1 MAASHS
7 PRRGLGLGE
16 PGKWPSVQAGRCAT
30 FRLMPPSTS
39 SSGTGPFGMLLK
51 VLQGIGVVVRKMPIL
66 VVFVV
71 VAVVMSYRQFHQPAG
86 EHVPEFSDPEELPS
100 ESKPPPDLPAD
111 TNPSLWTCVHR
122 VDSQLSNG
130 LWADVYYGMEVQL
143 DGKRV
148 TVKVTEKWQDL
159 SEDKRKT
166 VAQLVVDTWL
176 ENGRALHL
184 LTSGEELEEIVLKRL
199 PDDQTVAAWKPA
211 TGLQLFAPQ
220 VGA

>member
-1 MAASHS
+1 MT
-7 PRRGLGLGE
+7 
-16 PGKWPSVQAGRCAT
+16 PGKVMIRGEEKCNMWSSAQAQRCAT
-30 FRLMPPSTS
+30 LPAMSSPTS
-39 SSGTGPFGMLLK
+39 SSGTDLLGTLSK
-51 VLQGIGVVVRKMPIL
+51 ILRFIGVAVRKMPIL
-66 VVFVV
+66 VVFAV
-71 VAVVMSYRQFHQPAG
+71 VAVVISYRQFQQPAE
-86 EHVPEFSDPEELPS
+86 EHVPEFNDPEEMSS
-100 ESKPPPDLPAD
+100 ESTPPPDLPAG

-143 DGKRV
+143 DGKVV
-148 TVKVTEKWQDL
+148 TVKVTEKWKEL
-159 SEDKRKT
+159 SDDKQKT

-184 LTSGEELEEIVLKRL
+184 LTSGEELDEIVLKRL

-211 TGLQLFAPQ
+211 TGVQLFAPQ

>member
-1 MAASHS
+1 
-7 PRRGLGLGE
+7 
-16 PGKWPSVQAGRCAT
+16 
-30 FRLMPPSTS
+30 
-39 SSGTGPFGMLLK
+39 MLRK
-51 VLQGIGVVVRKMPIL
+51 VLQGIGLVVRKMPIL

-71 VAVVMSYRQFHQPAG
+71 VAVVMSYRQFHQPAE
-86 EHVPEFSDPEELPS
+86 EHIAEFSDPEELPS

-211 TGLQLFAPQ
+211 TGMQLFAPQ

>member
-1 MAASHS
+1 
-7 PRRGLGLGE
+7 
-16 PGKWPSVQAGRCAT
+16 
-30 FRLMPPSTS
+30 
-39 SSGTGPFGMLLK
+39 MLRK
-51 VLQGIGVVVRKMPIL
+51 VLQGIGLVVRKMPIL

-71 VAVVMSYRQFHQPAG
+71 VAVVMSYRQFHQPA
-86 EHVPEFSDPEELPS
+86 
-100 ESKPPPDLPAD
+100 
-111 TNPSLWTCVHR
+111 SLWTCVHR

-130 LWADVYYGMEVQL
+130 LWADVYFGMEVQL

-199 PDDQTVAAWKPA
+199 PDDQTVATWNPA
-211 TGLQLFAPQ
+211 TGVQLFAPQ

>member
-1 MAASHS
+1 MSQVAFSMGLAMCYS
-7 PRRGLGLGE
+7 PAMLS
-16 PGKWPSVQAGRCAT
+16 P
-30 FRLMPPSTS
+30 TS
-39 SSGTGPFGMLLK
+39 SSQAGFLRTLGKIFH
-51 VLQGIGVVVRKMPIL
+51 GIGTAVRKMPIL

-71 VAVVMSYRQFHQPAG
+71 VAAVLSYRHFQQPAEEHLPQFNDPG
-86 EHVPEFSDPEELPS
+86 EIQS
-100 ESKPPPDLPAD
+100 EPAPPADLPPG

-130 LWADVYYGMEVQL
+130 LWADVYFGMEVQL
-143 DGKRV
+143 DGKVV
-148 TVKVTEKWQDL
+148 TVKVTEKWQEL
-159 SEDKRKT
+159 SDEKQKT

-184 LTSGEELEEIVLKRL
+184 LKTDEEPDEIVIKRL

-211 TGLQLFAPQ
+211 TGVQLFAAQ

>member
-1 MAASHS
+1 MSS
-7 PRRGLGLGE
+7 STSSFGTGLFGLLRRVLRGLG
-16 PGKWPSVQAGRCAT
+16 VA
-30 FRLMPPSTS
+30 
-39 SSGTGPFGMLLK
+39 
-51 VLQGIGVVVRKMPIL
+51 VRKMPIL

-71 VAVVMSYRQFHQPAG
+71 VAVVMSYRQFHQPA
-86 EHVPEFSDPEELPS
+86 EEQVPEFGDPEEMPS
-100 ESKPPPDLPAD
+100 ESKPPPDLPAG

-122 VDSQLSNG
+122 VDAQLSNG

-176 ENGRALHL
+176 ETGRALHL

-199 PDDQTVAAWKPA
+199 PDDQTVAAWKLA